1 MGLRGIL
8 CLTNGFRHFVRFIL
22 VSPKKTF
29 PYWRKQTCFISFF
42 LFKKKLPTLSF
53 PDSHSFKSVF
63 IPGLDRTPFI
73 HSHCC
78 LFSFSFTGPLNP
90 WPFTGLL
97 FLQCLV
103 TLFPCWNRWLLVSVG
118 LCDMSMCC
126 LVPKGV
132 LLPTIE
138 LMSPQCVSSVSVCL

>member
-8 CLTNGFRHFVRFIL
+8 CLTNGFRHFVLFIL
-22 VSPKKTF
+22 VSPKKIF
-29 PYWRKQTCFISFF
+29 PYWRKQTWFIYLF
-42 LFKKKLPTLSF
+42 LFKKKMPTLSL
-53 PDSHSFKSVF
+53 PDAHSFKSVF
-63 IPGLDRTPFI
+63 NRTPFFY
-73 HSHCC
+73 SHCC
-78 LFSFSFTGPLNP
+78 LVSLSFTDPLNP
-90 WPFTGLL
+90 SPFRGLL

-132 LLPTIE
+132 PLPTIE